1 MKKLFIFLAITCS
14 LLTVSAQNWYQAGF
28 RVGTSFATQRN
39 YSFDGVYL
47 NGLRNADFGIYFRAG
62 KYVYGEVGFTY
73 AFFKGDFTKELV
85 GGLTEYSNQRVETRY
100 LQIPIKAVGYIP
112 FGRTSA
118 VMPFAGIIY
127 QPLVGVTA
135 NDIGYSKQTLERNL
149 LFATAGLELKFGPI
163 VFGCD
168 YRYSFQTFFQNV
180 DGKHPQYVHIG
191 AGFQF

>member
-1 MKKLFIFLAITCS
+1 MKKFIILLAISSCM
-14 LLTVSAQNWYQAGF
+14 LTISAQNWYQAGF
-28 RVGTSFATQRN
+28 RVGTSFASQRN
-39 YSFDGVYL
+39 YSIDGVYL
-47 NGLRNADFGIYFRAG
+47 NGLRNADFGVYFRAG
-62 KYVYGEVGFTY
+62 KYVYGEIGFQY
-73 AFFKGDFTKELV
+73 AFFKGNYTKNLS
-85 GGLTEYSNQRVETRY
+85 GGLTEYSDQRVETRF

-112 FGRTSA
+112 FGKTSA

-149 LFATAGLELKFGPI
+149 LFATGGLELKFGPI

-168 YRYSFQTFFQNV
+168 YRYSFQNFFQNIE
-180 DGKHPQYVHIG
+180 GKHPQYVHIS

>member
-1 MKKLFIFLAITCS
+1 MKKIFIILAISCG
-14 LLTVSAQNWYQAGF
+14 LLSVSAQNWYQAGF
-28 RVGTSFATQRN
+28 RVGTSFATQRA
-39 YSFDGVYL
+39 YTFDGVYL

-62 KYVYGEVGFTY
+62 KYVYGEIGFQY
-73 AFFKGDFTKELV
+73 AFFKGDYTKKIA
-85 GGLTEYSNQRVETRY
+85 GGLTEYSDQRVETRY
-100 LQIPIKAVGYIP
+100 LQIPVRAVGYIP

-118 VMPFAGIIY
+118 VMPFAGILY

-149 LFATAGLELKFGPI
+149 LFATGGLELKFGPI

-168 YRYSFQTFFQNV
+168 YRYSFRTFFQNT
-180 DGKHPQYVHIG
+180 DGKHPQYVHIS